1 MAQASGKKSP
11 DSGKERREEP
21 SGPPSALAAG
31 PNTGGKPN
39 NRAGGKTGSYLPD
52 VHRQLPQ
59 SLDGEKGVLGSIL
72 LSPQT
77 VLDTCI
83 ENGIRPEH
91 FHFPS
96 HALIYELLRDLGDRG
111 VPIDL
116 ITLTQQLSDRN
127 MLEKAGGALAITDL
141 YTFVPTAA
149 NAEYYLEILR
159 EKYLLRQVIL
169 TCTEFAGRC
178 YDEQGDARD
187 LLDEVEKRVLAIGEQ
202 RFQGDLTD
210 IKKQVMDAVASIE
223 KLYQNKGGITGIS
236 TGFKILDQMTSGL
249 HGGEMFVVA
258 ARPSMGKTAFAMT
271 IAEHVA
277 VDLGKPVGIF
287 SLEMSSQ
294 QLVQRLICS
303 RARIDLQRIRDGFLS
318 KMEIPKLSAAADQL
332 AKSRIYIDDTAGLT
346 ILELRAKTRR
356 MRERLGIELL
366 VVDYLQLLRSDSRR
380 AKDNRQLEVAEISY
394 GIKALAKELNIPI
407 LILAQLNRQPDEK
420 GGRPMLSHLRESG
433 TIEQDADVV
442 AMLFRA
448 EVYEKDE
455 EERKAKEG
463 EAELIIAKQRN
474 GPVGDVPLTFLKQY
488 TRFEDRA
495 SEAQSASE
503 GR

>member
-1 MAQASGKKSP
+1 MADNPVGKVAKSERAAEAPASAQKQTAAPRAAKS
-11 DSGKERREEP
+11 SR
-21 SGPPSALAAG
+21 SAA
-31 PNTGGKPN
+31 KS
-39 NRAGGKTGSYLPD
+39 GSYLPD

-59 SLDGEKGVLGSIL
+59 SLDAEKGVLCSIL
-72 LSPQT
+72 LSPEG
-77 VLDTCI
+77 VLNTCI
-83 ENGIRPEH
+83 EQGIKPEH
-91 FHFPS
+91 FYFPAHS
-96 HALIYELLRDLGDRG
+96 QIYELLLALFEKRI
-111 VPIDL
+111 PIDL

-127 MLEKAGGALAITDL
+127 LLEKVGGALAITDL
-141 YTFVPTAA
+141 FTFVPTAA

-202 RFQGDLTD
+202 RFQGELTD
-210 IKKQVMDAVASIE
+210 IKKQVMEAVASIE

-236 TGFKILDQMTSGL
+236 TGFKQLDQMTSGL
-249 HGGEMFVVA
+249 HGGEMFVIA
-258 ARPSMGKTAFAMT
+258 ARPSMGKTAFAMN
-271 IAEHVA
+271 IAEHIA

-294 QLVQRLICS
+294 QLVQRLLCS

-332 AKSRIYIDDTAGLT
+332 AKSRIYIDDTSGMT

-356 MRERLGIELL
+356 LRERFGIELL

-380 AKDNRQLEVAEISY
+380 AKENRQIEVAEISY

-433 TIEQDADVV
+433 SIEQDADVV
-442 AMLFRA
+442 GMLFRA
-448 EVYEKDE
+448 EVYEKDA
-455 EERKAKEG
+455 EERKEKEG

-474 GPVGDVPLTFLKQY
+474 GPVGEVPLTFLKQF

-495 SEAQSASE
+495 TEAQTAAE

>member
-1 MAQASGKKSP
+1 MAQEPGKSNTLKA
-11 DSGKERREEP
+11 GTGATEP
-21 SGPPSALAAG
+21 GGEAAG
-31 PNTGGKPN
+31 EKSKSAAGKSAKKPG
-39 NRAGGKTGSYLPD
+39 AYLPET
-52 VHRQLPQ
+52 HRQLPQ
-59 SLDGEKGVLGSIL
+59 SLDAEKGVLGSIL

-77 VLDTCI
+77 VLDSCI
-83 ENGIRPEH
+83 ENGIKPEH
-91 FHFPS
+91 FHYPS
-96 HALIYELLRDLGDRG
+96 HSLIYELLRELGDRG

-116 ITLTQQLSDRN
+116 ITLTQHLSDRN
-127 MLEKAGGALAITDL
+127 LLDKAGGALTISDL

-149 NAEYYLEILR
+149 NADYYLDILR

-169 TCTEFAGRC
+169 TCTEFVGRC
-178 YDEQGDARD
+178 YDEQGDARE

-202 RFQGDLTD
+202 RFQGDLAD

-223 KLYQNKGGITGIS
+223 KLYQNKGGITGLS
-236 TGFKILDQMTSGL
+236 TGFKALDQMTSGL

-258 ARPSMGKTAFAMT
+258 ARPSMGKTAFAMN

-277 VDLGKPVGIF
+277 VDTGKPVGIF

-294 QLVQRLICS
+294 QLVQRLLCS
-303 RARIDLQRIRDGFLS
+303 RARINLQRIRDGFLS
-318 KMEIPKLSAAADQL
+318 KMEIPKLSAAADKL
-332 AKSRIYIDDTAGLT
+332 AKSKIYIDDTAGLT

-356 MRERLGIELL
+356 MRERMGIELL

-407 LILAQLNRQPDEK
+407 VVLAQLNRQPDEK

-433 TIEQDADVV
+433 SIEQDADVV
-442 AMLFRA
+442 GMLFRA
-448 EVYEKDE
+448 EVYEKDV
-455 EERKAKEG
+455 EERKEKEG

-474 GPVGDVPLTFLKQY
+474 GPVGDIPLTFLKEF

-495 SEAQSASE
+495 IAPQGGGDSN
-503 GR
+503 

>member
-1 MAQASGKKSP
+1 MAANPVGKVAKSELAAEASASAQNQAAAPKAAKSP
-11 DSGKERREEP
+11 R
-21 SGPPSALAAG
+21 SAA
-31 PNTGGKPN
+31 KS
-39 NRAGGKTGSYLPD
+39 GSYLPD

-59 SLDGEKGVLGSIL
+59 SLDAEKGVLCSIL
-72 LSPQT
+72 LSPED
-77 VLDTCI
+77 VLNMCI
-83 ENGIRPEH
+83 EHGIKPEH
-91 FHFPS
+91 FYFPS
-96 HALIYELLRDLGDRG
+96 HSQIYELLRELFEKRI
-111 VPIDL
+111 PIDL

-127 MLEKAGGALAITDL
+127 LLEKVGGALAITDL
-141 YTFVPTAA
+141 FTFVPTAA

-178 YDEQGDARD
+178 YAEQGDARD

-202 RFQGDLTD
+202 RFQGELTD
-210 IKKQVMDAVASIE
+210 IKKQVMEAVASIE

-236 TGFKILDQMTSGL
+236 TGFKQLDQMTSGL
-249 HGGEMFVVA
+249 HGGEMFVIA
-258 ARPSMGKTAFAMT
+258 ARPSMGKTAFAMN
-271 IAEHVA
+271 IAEHIA

-294 QLVQRLICS
+294 QLVQRLLCS

-332 AKSRIYIDDTAGLT
+332 AKSRIYIDDTAGMT

-356 MRERLGIELL
+356 MREKFGIELL
-366 VVDYLQLLRSDSRR
+366 VVDYLQLLKSDSRR
-380 AKDNRQLEVAEISY
+380 AKENRQIEVAEISY

-433 TIEQDADVV
+433 SIEQDADVV
-442 AMLFRA
+442 GMLFRA
-448 EVYEKDE
+448 EVYEKDA
-455 EERKAKEG
+455 EERKEKEG

-474 GPVGDVPLTFLKQY
+474 GPVGEVPLTFLKQF

-495 SEAQSASE
+495 TEAQTAAE